1 MREIRAAR
9 AKMISEKPEVPWG
22 RNNKRDMFCNA
33 PYQAATAPRTTECR
47 AERSVTI
54 SFAESARRLGFLD
67 PSLRPPP
74 AADPRNFG
82 KDATWRTSAHVA
94 SAVVVKTVL
103 LPLQHDRNT
112 SPLYVALTVKAAGI
126 LAAVFALC
134 LLPLSGRHGRLRPAV
149 QDLEN
154 GMQMDTIPLLRRAG
168 RGDVN
173 KATYEAVLSRSLT
186 KQPSMFLTSC
196 LPLLNGQKMPYEFIK
211 VECFNGG
218 TLFYANYHAFVHPK
232 PSYQRR
238 FNESFKPEN
247 PGYQYSV
254 LIVGGGRCVSSKCTQ
269 AVPGN
274 CSLSERADGRCR
286 DARIHKVGD
295 NTFPNLVPLL
305 TGLTEQELAFGIWSE
320 NDFWTVCP

>member
-1 MREIRAAR
+1 MRENSCRQG
-9 AKMISEKPEVPWG
+9 KMISEKPEVPWG

-33 PYQAATAPRTTECR
+33 P

-54 SFAESARRLGFLD
+54 SFAESARRLGFLA

-74 AADPRNFG
+74 AADPCNFG
-82 KDATWRTSAHVA
+82 NDATWKTSAHVA

-112 SPLYVALTVKAAGI
+112 SPLYVALTGETRDAATDST
-126 LAAVFALC
+126 
-134 LLPLSGRHGRLRPAV
+134 PLFHTLGLSARFVV
-149 QDLEN
+149 Q
-154 GMQMDTIPLLRRAG
+154 R
-168 RGDVN
+168 
-173 KATYEAVLSRSLT
+173 
-186 KQPSMFLTSC
+186 FLNSS

-218 TLFYANYHAFVHPK
+218 TLFYGNYHAFVHPK

-254 LIVGGGRCVSSKCTQ
+254 LIVGVDGVSRLNAHRQFPETVRFLKERMG
-269 AVPGN
+269 AVEMHGYT
-274 CSLSERADGRCR
+274 
-286 DARIHKVGD
+286 KVGD

-320 NDFWTVCP
+320 NDFLDSLPIIWKSFAANGWSTFYAEDNPELSTFNFIEARLSGAAD